1 VLRARGC
8 RTVADGLRSG
18 GSNNRTVATLHGP
31 LAPVAR
37 FDPNLNGLFDM
48 SGNVYEWTA
57 DAFDSTAYA
66 GAARTDPHITG
77 DGVTRVVLGGT

>member
-1 VLRARGC
+1 
-8 RTVADGLRSG
+8 
-18 GSNNRTVATLHGP
+18 
-31 LAPVAR
+31 
-37 FDPNLNGLFDM
+37 M